1 MIQTDA
7 TENII
12 RTHSWVVVC

>member
-1 MIQTDA
+1 MSFFNSDA

-12 RTHSWVVVC
+12 IRVLSTF